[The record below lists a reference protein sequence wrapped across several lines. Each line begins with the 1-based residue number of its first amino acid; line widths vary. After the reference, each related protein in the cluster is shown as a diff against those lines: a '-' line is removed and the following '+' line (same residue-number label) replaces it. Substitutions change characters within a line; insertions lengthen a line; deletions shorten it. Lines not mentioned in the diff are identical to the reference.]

1 MATRAGVIASLARA
15 VEQRVTEI
23 AVNVNA
29 NLVAATPRDTGFAAT
44 NWQLTVGAPAEGTV
58 DLGGGMTIADLAGY
72 TIDQGSVFSTNNASY
87 IQRLNAG
94 SSTQAPAGFVELAIA
109 AGVAEP

>member
-1 MATRAGVIASLARA
+1 MGV
-15 VEQRVTEI
+15 
-23 AVNVNA
+23 AVNVQA
-29 NLVAATPRDTGFAAT
+29 ELVEATPVDTGFAAA
-44 NWQLTVGAPAEGTV
+44 NWQLTIGEPADGTV
-58 DLGGGMTIADLAGY
+58 DLSGSVADLAGY